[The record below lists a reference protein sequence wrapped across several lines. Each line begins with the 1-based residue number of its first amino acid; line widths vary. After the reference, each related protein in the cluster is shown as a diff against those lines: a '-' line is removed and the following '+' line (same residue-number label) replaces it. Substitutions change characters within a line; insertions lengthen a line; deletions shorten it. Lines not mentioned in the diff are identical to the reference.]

1 MFRVRLLAVL
11 LPLLLAASAD
21 AQAPPA
27 AGGRPVRVVIASSR
41 LPSVV
46 DTPLYFRLV
55 RVTLAAGQSGAYTG
69 ASSMVY
75 VASGVLDLTVDGER
89 RSLREGSAGFVPAGR
104 PATLAAG
111 GAPATLLQFVLAPAA
126 DLDRAG
132 HSGAATVTEIYRT
145 PRAIPALKPGP
156 HEFTMTRVSV
166 ERGSPRPPMHY
177 RAGAA
182 LYYVLAGAWTLHED
196 GAKQE
201 ARLRGA
207 VQFEPNDFVHSWQNT
222 GDATGV
228 LLQANVS
235 PEGSPEIIFLP
246 AR

>member
-1 MFRVRLLAVL
+1 MLRVRAIATL
-11 LPLLLAASAD
+11 LPILLTVSAG
-21 AQAPPA
+21 AQTPSTG
-27 AGGRPVRVVIASSR
+27 GGRPVRVVIASSR
-41 LPSVV
+41 LSSVME
-46 DTPLYFRLV
+46 TPLYFKLL
-55 RVTLAAGQSGAYTG
+55 RVAIPAGQSGGYTG
-69 ASSMVY
+69 AGSMLY
-75 VASGVLDLTVDGER
+75 VASGTVELTVAGDR
-89 RSLREGSAGFVPAGR
+89 RSLREGAAAFVPAGQS
-104 PATLAAG
+104 ATLAAG
-111 GAPATLLQFVLAPAA
+111 AAASLLQFVLTPAA

-132 HSGAATVTEIYRT
+132 HSGAAVATELYRT

-182 LYYVLAGAWTLHED
+182 LYYVLAGTWTLHED
-196 GAKQE
+196 GGKQE
-201 ARLRGA
+201 ARGRGA

-222 GDATGV
+222 GDVTAV

-246 AR
+246 GR